1 MEGEAKNSLD
11 IEKYNEM
18 EVFDEDGEFIET
30 TTAEQQLNLG
40 RKISEMLI
48 NHETEEVFFRVEA
61 DIVPRKEMIQKDPL
75 EVIKFYEERLKL
87 IIEK

>member
-1 MEGEAKNSLD
+1 
-11 IEKYNEM
+11 
-18 EVFDEDGEFIET
+18 
-30 TTAEQQLNLG
+30 
-40 RKISEMLI
+40 MLI